1 MISREYLYAR
11 HCVRDLVYVVDEVS
25 LRAAARNLVA
35 VDEPS
40 FGPLILWTILR
51 GERTFL
57 LRDWEALGVD
67 MWALTCDVD
76 HLLAEQTAATA
87 QAGGSTQPL
96 AGGPALADTLVRCSV
111 AWLERAEREARLLG
125 HKYLGTEHLLL
136 AVLASAPDALATL
149 LSRHGINYEQTK
161 ARVAAALACRLAA
174 ERDEHQP
181 VVGEPSKPWGAAW
194 DTHAAGVPR
203 RFSMAMLLL
212 LMALFSLSFGVLQI
226 LKADP
231 VIFVVATVLLA
242 AVGVGQPTLFGGQYP
257 RAASVWSGAVVFP
270 LEALVWFLVAQ
281 IASHG
286 FHLSA
291 NIVVGVLLLPVVL
304 VPVGAGLGYLAGGLV
319 AGLFCLAEEYEKRY
333 GRRKQVEETEPASA
347 DLSTE
352 QPREP

>member
-11 HCVRDLVYVVDEVS
+11 HCVRDLIYVVDEVS
-25 LRAAARNLVA
+25 LRAAARNLVT

-76 HLLAEQTAATA
+76 HLLTQQTVATV

-96 AGGPALADTLVRCSV
+96 ASGAALADTLVRCSV
-111 AWLERAEREARLLG
+111 AWLDRAEQEARLLG

-136 AVLASAPDALATL
+136 AVLAGAPDALATL
-149 LSRHGINYEQTK
+149 LSRHGIAYEQTK
-161 ARVAAALACRLAA
+161 MRVVAALADRLAA
-174 ERDEHQP
+174 ERDEPQP
-181 VVGEPSKPWGAAW
+181 VASGPAKPWGAAW

-212 LMALFSLSFGVLQI
+212 MMALFSLTFGVLQI
-226 LKADP
+226 LGADP
-231 VIFVVATVLLA
+231 AVFVVAMVLFA
-242 AVGVGQPTLFGGQYP
+242 AVGVGQAALFGGQYP

-270 LEALVWFLVAQ
+270 LEVLVWFLVAR

-286 FHLSA
+286 FRLSGEL
-291 NIVVGVLLLPVVL
+291 VVGASCLSVVL
-304 VPVGAGLGYLAGGLV
+304 VPIGAGLGYLAGGLV
-319 AGLFCLAEEYEKRY
+319 AGLFCLAEEYEKRR
-333 GRRKQVEETEPASA
+333 GRKTQTTETAQNSVELDSEPPQES
-347 DLSTE
+347 
-352 QPREP
+352 